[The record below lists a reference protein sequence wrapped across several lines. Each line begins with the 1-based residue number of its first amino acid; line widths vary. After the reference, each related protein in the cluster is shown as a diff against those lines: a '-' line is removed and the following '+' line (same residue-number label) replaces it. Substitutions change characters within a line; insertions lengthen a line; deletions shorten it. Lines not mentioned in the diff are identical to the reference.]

1 VSPTTITLSS
11 VLQSSSLAWH
21 RISTGGWI
29 YAFVGLGVLAVLL
42 LLVELVGIGYAAVF
56 RSLAAI
62 AFVALIPFVIQAYP
76 LPRQNSYYATLLKQP
91 WLPAEV
97 IQSSSGEMVTGY
109 VVADDQGWLTILN
122 ANTRLIYR
130 YRDNVIASRRVCQY
144 GNTRVR
150 QPFLP
155 LLAPAQ
161 DASRNQVP
169 PCASLRQSGVE

>member
-1 VSPTTITLSS
+1 M
-11 VLQSSSLAWH
+11 
-21 RISTGGWI
+21 
-29 YAFVGLGVLAVLL
+29 YAFVGLAVLVALL

-62 AFVALIPFVIQAYP
+62 AFVALIPLVIQAYP
-76 LPRQNSYYATLLKQP
+76 LPLRNSYYATLLKQP

-97 IQSSSGEMVTGY
+97 IQTSSGRIITGY

-130 YRDNVIASRRVCQY
+130 YHASVIARRRVCQY
-144 GNTRVR
+144 GNTRMR

-155 LLAPAQ
+155 LLAPDQ
-161 DASRNQVP
+161 DASLNQVP
-169 PCASLRQSGVE
+169 SCASLRQSGGE